1 MDETRIDTLT
11 IEIGASS
18 DKAVQQIDGV
28 VGVLKRL
35 RGNTSHSIKV
45 DTKDVDKAHKK
56 VSALGNILSSLK
68 RIAFYRV
75 IRGAIKAVTQA
86 FSEGAENAYWYSK
99 TIGDQTKYIAEAYD
113 SLSSGSFKMSNQLG
127 AAWATLKAAIAPV
140 LIEIINLVTAAA
152 NAITQL
158 FAALGGRGTYLKA
171 IDYTKEWADTTKA
184 GGAAAKEWKNQLM
197 GFDEINRLEEPS
209 KGGGGGG
216 NALPDYEN
224 MFQENKVNST
234 LSRIA
239 DTVKK
244 HLSDIELF
252 AAGAALGVGLIL
264 TLTGANI
271 PLGLG
276 LIALGA
282 VGIARALSTNWDEI
296 KDNVGDVLSKIEF
309 AASGL
314 ALGLGL
320 MLALTGANIPLGL
333 GLMAVGALGLANA
346 IALNWDEIPDNV
358 KKTISD
364 IDIIAGG
371 SALAIGLVLALT
383 GVATPLGL
391 ALMAAGAAALIGAV
405 ALNWDA
411 IPAKTK
417 NTLGLIATIAG
428 GALLAIGLILACS
441 GVALPLGLGL
451 MAAGGASLAWGA
463 QNYDWDALKKKL
475 QGVWQGIKDWWN
487 RDVAKYFTR
496 DYWQEKI
503 DTMLSR
509 ITIPHISLPH
519 IGVDWEPLDGNSII
533 SKVLGISAIPHL
545 RIDWYAN
552 GGFPNSGQL
561 FMARESGPELVG
573 TMGGRNAVANNDQIV
588 EGIRQGVYEAVSAAM
603 NGGGNDVNVKV
614 YLDSREIKAGQQR
627 LNRAW
632 G

>member
-18 DKAVQQIDGV
+18 DKAVQQINGV
-28 VGVLKRL
+28 VGALQRL
-35 RGNTSHSIKV
+35 RGNTSTKIKV
-45 DTKDVDKAHKK
+45 DSKDVDKAHKK

-68 RIAFYRV
+68 RIAFYRM
-75 IRGAIKAVTQA
+75 IRSAIKAVTEA
-86 FSEGAENAYWYSK
+86 FQEGAENAYWYSK
-99 TIGDQTKYIAEAYD
+99 TIGDKTKYIAKAYD
-113 SLSSGSFKMSNQLG
+113 DLASKGFTMKNQLG

-152 NAITQL
+152 NAITQF
-158 FAALGGRGTYLKA
+158 FAVLSGKQYYLA
-171 IDYTKEWADTTKA
+171 ATDYAQDWADTTA
-184 GGAAAKEWKNQLM
+184 NAAAAAAKWKNQLL

-216 NALPDYEN
+216 SALPDYEN
-224 MFQENKVNST
+224 MFQENNVNST
-234 LSRIA
+234 LSAIV
-239 DTVKK
+239 DTIKK
-244 HLSDIELF
+244 HLQDIELF

-282 VGIARALSTNWDEI
+282 VGIAHALSTNWDEI

-346 IALNWDEIPDNV
+346 IALNWDEMPDNV

-371 SALAIGLVLALT
+371 SALALGLILALT

-391 ALMAAGAAALIGAV
+391 GLMAAGAAALIGAA

-417 NTLGLIATIAG
+417 NTLE
-428 GALLAIGLILACS
+428 
-441 GVALPLGLGL
+441 
-451 MAAGGASLAWGA
+451 
-463 QNYDWDALKKKL
+463 
-475 QGVWQGIKDWWN
+475 IKC
-487 RDVAKYFTR
+487 FG
-496 DYWQEKI
+496 
-503 DTMLSR
+503 SR
-509 ITIPHISLPH
+509 IC
-519 IGVDWEPLDGNSII
+519 
-533 SKVLGISAIPHL
+533 
-545 RIDWYAN
+545 
-552 GGFPNSGQL
+552 
-561 FMARESGPELVG
+561 
-573 TMGGRNAVANNDQIV
+573 
-588 EGIRQGVYEAVSAAM
+588 
-603 NGGGNDVNVKV
+603 
-614 YLDSREIKAGQQR
+614 
-627 LNRAW
+627 
-632 G
+632 

>member
-18 DKAVQQIDGV
+18 DKAVQQINGV
-28 VGVLKRL
+28 AGALKRL

-45 DTKDVDKAHKK
+45 DTKDVDKARQK

-75 IRGAIKAVTQA
+75 IRSAIKAVTQA
-86 FSEGAENAYWYSK
+86 FQEGAENAYWYSK

-113 SLSSGSFKMSNQLG
+113 TLSGKSFTMSNQLG
-127 AAWATLKAAIAPV
+127 AAWATLKATIAPV

-158 FAALGGRGTYLKA
+158 FAVLGGRGTYLKA
-171 IDYTKEWADTTKA
+171 IDYTKEWADTTKK

-216 NALPDYEN
+216 SALPDYEN

-234 LSRIA
+234 LSTIA

-282 VGIARALSTNWDEI
+282 VGIAHALSTNWDEI
-296 KDNVGDVLSKIEF
+296 KDNVGDVLSQIEF
-309 AASGL
+309 VASGL

-391 ALMAAGAAALIGAV
+391 ALMAAGAAALIGAA

-509 ITIPHISLPH
+509 ITLPHISLPH
-519 IGVDWEPLDGNSII
+519 FGVDWEPLDGNSII

-552 GGFPNSGQL
+552 GGFPESGQL
-561 FMARESGPELVG
+561 FMAREAGPELVG

-588 EGIRQGVYEAVSAAM
+588 EGIRQGVYEAVTAAM
-603 NGGGNDVNVKV
+603 SGGSNDVSVKV
-614 YLDSREIKAGQQR
+614 YLDSREIKAGQER
-627 LNRAW
+627 LARAW